1 MKEIRKNALLVYPE
15 FPPSY
20 WGYNYALDFVGKKSS
35 MPPLGLL
42 TVAGM
47 FPEKDWNLKVVDM
60 NVKSLTDEDLVWA
73 DYVFTSTMI
82 VQKDSLYEIIRR
94 CNTLDVPVI
103 AGGPHPTSYQEEIEK
118 EADGTVAH
126 FVAGEVEHI
135 FKDFLTD
142 LLHGTAKEV
151 YEGPRTERK
160 VQTDITKAPLPRFD
174 LLNLN
179 DYGSMMVQFSRGCP
193 FDCEFCD
200 ITKLFGRIPR
210 TKTNEQFLA
219 EFDRLYALGWRGSV
233 FVVDDNFIGNKR
245 DALRLLPAIAQWQK
259 EKGFPFGLFTEASVN
274 LVEIPGMLDAMAD
287 AGFTMTFVGIESPND
302 EALVKTE
309 KKQNTSKEVSARDY
323 LLNAIQKIQVHGIE
337 VTAGFIIGLDGD
349 KEFQSHIDFIQE
361 GGIPR
366 AMAGLLS
373 ALKKTNLYN
382 RLEKEGRLLHESSGN
397 NVSVELNFEPELDRD
412 FVMSEYKR
420 VLRELY
426 DPSLANFFDRCL
438 TMYKYLKPPKNPV
451 RITVADRRAL
461 VMSIRRQLLS
471 RMQGPSYF
479 RFLLR
484 VLMRY
489 PRMFP
494 HAVRMAIYGYHFEKV
509 TSEQIAVDDFKLQLD
524 SELVMFRKAV
534 VQFAEAQ
541 GNRAAE
547 IGVHVQV
554 LLLRVGEQYEEIHED
569 FQHLVRDALRAF
581 QQSVFKEYL
590 EAEFGAFKQSVTRF
604 VKFSAVTDANA
615 YAFSVFGRVHAGY
628 DQLHRDIRYSAQ
640 ETLDLF
646 KVSVEH
652 HFNQFFGSDSFRV
665 QESD

>member
-1 MKEIRKNALLVYPE
+1 MPNALLVYPE

-47 FPEKDWNLKVVDM
+47 FPENDWNLKIVDM
-60 NVKSLTDEDLVWA
+60 NVKSLTDEDLAWA

-82 VQKDSLYEIIRR
+82 VQKDSLYKIIRR
-94 CNTLDVPVI
+94 CNKLDIPVI

-118 EADGTVAH
+118 EAGGTVAH

-135 FKDFLTD
+135 FQDFLTD
-142 LLHGTAKEV
+142 VLNGTAKVV
-151 YEGPRTERK
+151 YEGPRTERR

-219 EFDRLYALGWRGSV
+219 EFDLLYGLGWRGSV

-245 DALRLLPAIAQWQK
+245 DAMRLLPAITEWQK
-259 EKGFPFGLFTEASVN
+259 EKNFPFKLYTEASVN

-287 AGFTMTFVGIESPND
+287 SGFTMTFVGIESPND
-302 EALVKTE
+302 EALIKTM
-309 KKQNTSKEVSARDY
+309 KKQNTSKEVSARTY
-323 LLNAIQKIQVHGIE
+323 LLNAIGKIQAHGIE

-361 GGIPR
+361 AGIPR

-382 RLEKEGRLLHESSGN
+382 RLEKEGRLLHESTGN
-397 NVSVELNFEPELDRD
+397 NVSVELNFVPELDRD
-412 FVMSEYKR
+412 FVISEYKR

-426 DPSLANFFDRCL
+426 DPSLKNYFDRCL
-438 TMYKYLKPPKNPV
+438 TMFKHLKPRKSPV
-451 RITVADRRAL
+451 NINKADLRAL
-461 VMSIRRQLLS
+461 MKSIQHQLLS
-471 RMQGPSYF
+471 RKQGPSYLW
-479 RFLLR
+479 FLVR

-489 PRMFP
+489 PQMFP
-494 HAVRMAIYGYHFEKV
+494 NAVRMAIYGYHFEKV
-509 TSEQIAVDDFKLQLD
+509 TSQQVAVDDFKLYLD
-524 SELVMFRKAV
+524 SELATFKKTVA
-534 VQFAEAQ
+534 QFAKAQ
-541 GNRAAE
+541 GSRIGE
-547 IGVHVQV
+547 IGVHAQA
-554 LLLRVGEQYEEIHED
+554 LSARVGKQYEEIHED
-569 FQHLVRDALRAF
+569 FRHHVQDALHVF
-581 QQSVFKEYL
+581 QQSVFKQYL
-590 EAEFGAFKQSVTRF
+590 EAEFDAFKEVVARFAKAQSNRIGEV
-604 VKFSAVTDANA
+604 SA
-615 YAFSVFGRVHAGY
+615 YAQSLFNRVHAQY
-628 DQLHRDIRYSAQ
+628 DHLHHDLRHSAQ
-640 ETLDLF
+640 DAL
-646 KVSVEH
+646 
-652 HFNQFFGSDSFRV
+652 DSFQSSV
-665 QESD
+665 KLHLEQLFGPIPLQIQELD